1 MDGNVEFKKATFRY
15 PTRPQVRVLRD
26 LDLKVTSGQRIAL
39 VGPSGCGK
47 STCIQLLQRFYDLK
61 TGELVSIFTIH
72 PSTPGPRNGMVFCY
86 QNCSDLL

>member
-1 MDGNVEFKKATFRY
+1 MMNRFFFHIFQKRPQGHVEFKKATFRY

-26 LDLKVTSGQRIAL
+26 LDLAVAAGQSVAL

-61 TGELVSIFTIH
+61 TGELVILAFTA
-72 PSTPGPRNGMVFCY
+72 
-86 QNCSDLL
+86 

>member
-1 MDGNVEFKKATFRY
+1 MTWKKATFRY

-26 LDLKVTSGQRIAL
+26 LDLALASGQNVAL

-61 TGELVSIFTIH
+61 NGELVSIFDFHILREKSIR
-72 PSTPGPRNGMVFCY
+72 PQFYSF
-86 QNCSDLL
+86 